1 MSELLRLPTIPW
13 VTQTI
18 KKMNVH
24 SNESPKIWKKI
35 WRECW
40 YETYIK
46 LGGER
51 EYSGTKPC
59 PMCAAYGLWY
69 LGRVV
74 DSVQTCKDWEITRIN
89 HELGKNVAY
98 AVLSLEIL
106 QQQGGNT
113 TREVLWADVR
123 KLYQQRLN
131 EEAAKSE
138 QGQIKITLALFNAKL
153 IVFP

>member
-1 MSELLRLPTIPW
+1 MSDLLFRIPILPW
-13 VTQTI
+13 VQETV
-18 KKMNVH
+18 KKMNTH
-24 SNESPKIWKKI
+24 GNEAPEIWSN
-35 WRECW
+35 CW
-40 YETYIK
+40 YDTYEK
-46 LGGER
+46 LGGKSKN
-51 EYSGTKPC
+51 SGTKGC

-89 HELGKNVAY
+89 HELGKNAAY

-106 QQQGGNT
+106 RQQGGT
-113 TREVLWADVR
+113 TSRQALWAEVR
-123 KLYQQRLN
+123 KLYQQKLN